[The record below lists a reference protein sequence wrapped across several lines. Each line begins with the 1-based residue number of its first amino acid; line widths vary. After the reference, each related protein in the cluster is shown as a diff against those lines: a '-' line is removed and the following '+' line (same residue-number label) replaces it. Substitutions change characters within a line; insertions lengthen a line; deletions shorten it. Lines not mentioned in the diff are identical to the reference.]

1 MNKLQNPEPP
11 AKIPSSPPDR
21 PNVLIDKILQEF
33 SEQNGTNTGHSLSP
47 PDDNLYRVLSELCGR
62 KNQEYLV
69 ICMLCY
75 CCLMR
80 PKEDTSARIKI
91 KGVAVALDP
100 TPSDE
105 VHELLRYKIRQI

>member
-1 MNKLQNPEPP
+1 
-11 AKIPSSPPDR
+11 
-21 PNVLIDKILQEF
+21 
-33 SEQNGTNTGHSLSP
+33 
-47 PDDNLYRVLSELCGR
+47 
-62 KNQEYLV
+62 
-69 ICMLCY
+69 MLCY

-105 VHELLRYKIRQI
+105 VHELLRYKVRQI

>member
-1 MNKLQNPEPP
+1 MGNSSE
-11 AKIPSSPPDR
+11 PSSPL
-21 PNVLIDKILQEF
+21 NMSNILINKILQEF
-33 SEQNGTNTGHSLSP
+33 SGQNGTNTGHSLSP